1 MDGGHYGSLIKIT
14 KKCLKVS
21 LKDCNVTKET
31 LHNYLMEIESIVYN
45 HPLTP
50 VTSDSKNIES
60 LTLNH
65 FFISWASPNQTFIA
79 MTGKV
84 TNLCAKW
91 KATQAMVDIFWKKWI
106 KEYLPSLTKRQKLT
120 SYLRNIKKGRRSCN

>member
-1 MDGGHYGSLIKIT
+1 
-14 KKCLKVS
+14 
-21 LKDCNVTKET
+21 
-31 LHNYLMEIESIVYN
+31 
-45 HPLTP
+45 
-50 VTSDSKNIES
+50 
-60 LTLNH
+60 
-65 FFISWASPNQTFIA
+65 
-79 MTGKV
+79 MTGKF